1 MATGTNIHTYFEK
14 NWHKGNIPIMNAA
27 DHGSWLGSTVFDG
40 ARYFDGVAPDL
51 LAHCERLNQSAKAM
65 GLVPTYSEK
74 EIKDLILEG
83 LTNYTKQSAVYIRPM
98 YWGIGNGY
106 SAIVPDA
113 DNIGFCICLEEIP
126 MASDANTT
134 TLTRTSFHRPILTD
148 NLCNAKAGCLYPN
161 NARMLQEASTKGF
174 NNALISG
181 LNKSTADAVIFFMAD
196 DHTNHKVINICVEK
210 FKEGYQIVCP
220 SRFIKEGKM
229 IGNPFLK
236 SFLTRLTSF
245 FLFNFTSF
253 PIKDSTNSFRLF
265 PRKILDEVNIESKKG
280 FTLSLELTAKAH
292 RLGYKMIEIPT
303 IWIERNKG
311 KSRFKLFSFIL
322 PYTKWLFYIIK
333 TSIFYRNAK

>member
-40 ARYFDGVAPDL
+40 ARYFNGVAPDL

-74 EIKDLILEG
+74 EIYDLILEG
-83 LTNYTKQSAVYIRPM
+83 LANYTKQSAVYIRPM

-113 DNIGFCICLEEIP
+113 ANIGFCICLEEIP

-174 NNALISG
+174 NNALV
-181 LNKSTADAVIFFMAD
+181 ADAVGNVAETATSNVFLVKDGEIFTPIPNGTFLAGITRSRHIQNLKSD
-196 DHTNHKVINICVEK
+196 
-210 FKEGYQIVCP
+210 GYQVNECILKFEDF
-220 SRFIKEGKM
+220 SRADEV
-229 IGNPFLK
+229 
-236 SFLTRLTSF
+236 FLTGNMTKITPVS
-245 FLFNFTSF
+245 LFDD
-253 PIKDSTNSFRLF
+253 IKYEIGPVTKRARSLYFDWANS
-265 PRKILDEVNIESKKG
+265 N
-280 FTLSLELTAKAH
+280 
-292 RLGYKMIEIPT
+292 
-303 IWIERNKG
+303 
-311 KSRFKLFSFIL
+311 
-322 PYTKWLFYIIK
+322 
-333 TSIFYRNAK
+333 

>member
-65 GLVPTYSEK
+65 GLAPTYSEK
-74 EIKDLILEG
+74 EIYDLILEG
-83 LTNYTKQSAVYIRPM
+83 LANYTKQSAVYIRPM

-126 MASDANTT
+126 MASDTNTT

-174 NNALISG
+174 NNALV
-181 LNKSTADAVIFFMAD
+181 ADAVGNVAETATSNVFLVKDGEIFTPIPNGTFLAGITRSRHIQNLKND
-196 DHTNHKVINICVEK
+196 
-210 FKEGYQIVCP
+210 GYQVNECILKFEDF
-220 SRFIKEGKM
+220 SRADEV
-229 IGNPFLK
+229 
-236 SFLTRLTSF
+236 FLTGNMTKITPVS
-245 FLFNFTSF
+245 LFDD
-253 PIKDSTNSFRLF
+253 IKYEIGPVTKRARSLYFDWANS
-265 PRKILDEVNIESKKG
+265 N
-280 FTLSLELTAKAH
+280 
-292 RLGYKMIEIPT
+292 
-303 IWIERNKG
+303 
-311 KSRFKLFSFIL
+311 
-322 PYTKWLFYIIK
+322 
-333 TSIFYRNAK
+333 

>member
-74 EIKDLILEG
+74 EIYDLILEG
-83 LTNYTKQSAVYIRPM
+83 LANYTKQSAVYIRPM

-106 SAIVPDA
+106 SAIVQDGA
-113 DNIGFCICLEEIP
+113 NIGFCICLEEIP

-174 NNALISG
+174 NNALV
-181 LNKSTADAVIFFMAD
+181 ADAVGNVAETATSNVFLVKDGEIFTPIPNGTFLAGITRSRHIQNLKSD
-196 DHTNHKVINICVEK
+196 
-210 FKEGYQIVCP
+210 GYQVNECVLK
-220 SRFIKEGKM
+220 FED
-229 IGNPFLK
+229 FLRADEV
-236 SFLTRLTSF
+236 FLTGNMTKITPVS
-245 FLFNFTSF
+245 LFDD
-253 PIKDSTNSFRLF
+253 IKYEIGPVTKRARSLYFDWANS
-265 PRKILDEVNIESKKG
+265 N
-280 FTLSLELTAKAH
+280 
-292 RLGYKMIEIPT
+292 
-303 IWIERNKG
+303 
-311 KSRFKLFSFIL
+311 
-322 PYTKWLFYIIK
+322 
-333 TSIFYRNAK
+333 

>member
-74 EIKDLILEG
+74 EIYDLILEG
-83 LTNYTKQSAVYIRPM
+83 LTNYSKQSAVYIRPM

-174 NNALISG
+174 NNALV
-181 LNKSTADAVIFFMAD
+181 ADAVGNVAETATSNVFLVKDGEIFTPIPNGTFLAGITRSRHIQNLKSD
-196 DHTNHKVINICVEK
+196 
-210 FKEGYQIVCP
+210 GYQVNECVLKFEDF
-220 SRFIKEGKM
+220 SRADEV
-229 IGNPFLK
+229 
-236 SFLTRLTSF
+236 FLTGNMTKITPVS
-245 FLFNFTSF
+245 LFDD
-253 PIKDSTNSFRLF
+253 IKYEIGPVTKRARSLYFDWANS
-265 PRKILDEVNIESKKG
+265 N
-280 FTLSLELTAKAH
+280 
-292 RLGYKMIEIPT
+292 
-303 IWIERNKG
+303 
-311 KSRFKLFSFIL
+311 
-322 PYTKWLFYIIK
+322 
-333 TSIFYRNAK
+333 

>member
-74 EIKDLILEG
+74 EIYDLILEG
-83 LTNYTKQSAVYIRPM
+83 LANYTKQSAVYIRPM

-113 DNIGFCICLEEIP
+113 ANIGFCICLEEIP

-174 NNALISG
+174 NNALV
-181 LNKSTADAVIFFMAD
+181 ADAVGNVAETATSNVFLVKDGEIFTPIPNGTFLAGITRSRHIQNLKSD
-196 DHTNHKVINICVEK
+196 
-210 FKEGYQIVCP
+210 GYQVNECVLKFEDF
-220 SRFIKEGKM
+220 SRADEV
-229 IGNPFLK
+229 
-236 SFLTRLTSF
+236 FLTGNMTKITPVS
-245 FLFNFTSF
+245 LFDD
-253 PIKDSTNSFRLF
+253 IKYEIGPVTKKARTLYFDWANS
-265 PRKILDEVNIESKKG
+265 N
-280 FTLSLELTAKAH
+280 
-292 RLGYKMIEIPT
+292 
-303 IWIERNKG
+303 
-311 KSRFKLFSFIL
+311 
-322 PYTKWLFYIIK
+322 
-333 TSIFYRNAK
+333 

>member
-65 GLVPTYSEK
+65 GLVTTYSEK
-74 EIKDLILEG
+74 EIYDLILEG

-113 DNIGFCICLEEIP
+113 ANIGFCICLEEIP
-126 MASDANTT
+126 MASDTNTT

-174 NNALISG
+174 NNALV
-181 LNKSTADAVIFFMAD
+181 ADAVGNVAETATSNVFLVKDGEIFTPIPNGTFLAGITRSRHIQNLKSD
-196 DHTNHKVINICVEK
+196 
-210 FKEGYQIVCP
+210 GYQVNECILKFEDF
-220 SRFIKEGKM
+220 SRADEV
-229 IGNPFLK
+229 
-236 SFLTRLTSF
+236 FLTGNMTKITPVS
-245 FLFNFTSF
+245 LFDD
-253 PIKDSTNSFRLF
+253 IKYEIGPVTKRARSLYFDWANS
-265 PRKILDEVNIESKKG
+265 N
-280 FTLSLELTAKAH
+280 
-292 RLGYKMIEIPT
+292 
-303 IWIERNKG
+303 
-311 KSRFKLFSFIL
+311 
-322 PYTKWLFYIIK
+322 
-333 TSIFYRNAK
+333 

>member
-74 EIKDLILEG
+74 EIYDLILEG

-106 SAIVPDA
+106 SAIVPDGA
-113 DNIGFCICLEEIP
+113 NIGFCICLEEIP

-174 NNALISG
+174 NNALV
-181 LNKSTADAVIFFMAD
+181 ADAVGNVAETATSNVFLVKDGEIFTPIPNGTFLAGITRSRHIQNLKSD
-196 DHTNHKVINICVEK
+196 
-210 FKEGYQIVCP
+210 GYQVNECVLKFEDF
-220 SRFIKEGKM
+220 SRADEV
-229 IGNPFLK
+229 
-236 SFLTRLTSF
+236 FLTGNMTKITPVS
-245 FLFNFTSF
+245 LFDD
-253 PIKDSTNSFRLF
+253 IKYEIGPVTKRARSLYFDWANS
-265 PRKILDEVNIESKKG
+265 N
-280 FTLSLELTAKAH
+280 
-292 RLGYKMIEIPT
+292 
-303 IWIERNKG
+303 
-311 KSRFKLFSFIL
+311 
-322 PYTKWLFYIIK
+322 
-333 TSIFYRNAK
+333 

>member
-40 ARYFDGVAPDL
+40 ARYFNGVAPDL

-74 EIKDLILEG
+74 EIYDLILEG

-113 DNIGFCICLEEIP
+113 ANIGFCICLEEIP

-174 NNALISG
+174 NNALV
-181 LNKSTADAVIFFMAD
+181 ADAAGNVAETATSNVFLVKDGEIFTPIPNGTFLAGITRSRHIQNLKSD
-196 DHTNHKVINICVEK
+196 
-210 FKEGYQIVCP
+210 GYQVNECVLKFEDF
-220 SRFIKEGKM
+220 SRADEV
-229 IGNPFLK
+229 
-236 SFLTRLTSF
+236 FLTGNMTKITPVS
-245 FLFNFTSF
+245 LFDD
-253 PIKDSTNSFRLF
+253 IKYEIGPVTKRARSLYFDWANS
-265 PRKILDEVNIESKKG
+265 N
-280 FTLSLELTAKAH
+280 
-292 RLGYKMIEIPT
+292 
-303 IWIERNKG
+303 
-311 KSRFKLFSFIL
+311 
-322 PYTKWLFYIIK
+322 
-333 TSIFYRNAK
+333 

>member
-74 EIKDLILEG
+74 EIYDLILEG
-83 LTNYTKQSAVYIRPM
+83 LANYTKQSAVYIRPM

-106 SAIVPDA
+106 SAIVPDGA
-113 DNIGFCICLEEIP
+113 DIGFCICLEEIP

-174 NNALISG
+174 NNALV
-181 LNKSTADAVIFFMAD
+181 ADAVGNVAETATSNVFLVKDGEIFTPIPNGTFLAGITRSRHIQNLKSD
-196 DHTNHKVINICVEK
+196 
-210 FKEGYQIVCP
+210 GYQVNECVLKFEDF
-220 SRFIKEGKM
+220 SRADEV
-229 IGNPFLK
+229 
-236 SFLTRLTSF
+236 FLTGNMTKITPVS
-245 FLFNFTSF
+245 LFDD
-253 PIKDSTNSFRLF
+253 IKYEIGPVTKRARSLYFDWANS
-265 PRKILDEVNIESKKG
+265 N
-280 FTLSLELTAKAH
+280 
-292 RLGYKMIEIPT
+292 
-303 IWIERNKG
+303 
-311 KSRFKLFSFIL
+311 
-322 PYTKWLFYIIK
+322 
-333 TSIFYRNAK
+333 

>member
-74 EIKDLILEG
+74 EIYDLILEG
-83 LTNYTKQSAVYIRPM
+83 LTNYTKQSAVYISPM

-106 SAIVPDA
+106 SAIVPDGA
-113 DNIGFCICLEEIP
+113 NIGFCICLEEIP
-126 MASDANTT
+126 MASDTNTT

-174 NNALISG
+174 NNALV
-181 LNKSTADAVIFFMAD
+181 ADAVGNVAETATSNVFLVKDGEIFTPIPNGTFLAGITRSRHIQNLKSD
-196 DHTNHKVINICVEK
+196 
-210 FKEGYQIVCP
+210 GYQVNECVLKFEDF
-220 SRFIKEGKM
+220 SRADEV
-229 IGNPFLK
+229 
-236 SFLTRLTSF
+236 FLTGNMTKITPVS
-245 FLFNFTSF
+245 LFDD
-253 PIKDSTNSFRLF
+253 IKYEIGPVTKRARSLYFDWANS
-265 PRKILDEVNIESKKG
+265 N
-280 FTLSLELTAKAH
+280 
-292 RLGYKMIEIPT
+292 
-303 IWIERNKG
+303 
-311 KSRFKLFSFIL
+311 
-322 PYTKWLFYIIK
+322 
-333 TSIFYRNAK
+333 

>member
-74 EIKDLILEG
+74 EIYDLILEG
-83 LTNYTKQSAVYIRPM
+83 LANYTKQSAVYIRPM

-113 DNIGFCICLEEIP
+113 ANIGFCICLEEIP

-134 TLTRTSFHRPILTD
+134 TLTRTTFHRPILTD

-174 NNALISG
+174 NNALV
-181 LNKSTADAVIFFMAD
+181 ADAVGNVAETATSNVFLVKDGEIFTPIPNGTFLAGITRSRHIQNLKSD
-196 DHTNHKVINICVEK
+196 
-210 FKEGYQIVCP
+210 GYQVNECVLKFEDF
-220 SRFIKEGKM
+220 SRADEV
-229 IGNPFLK
+229 
-236 SFLTRLTSF
+236 FLTGNMTKITPVS
-245 FLFNFTSF
+245 LFDD
-253 PIKDSTNSFRLF
+253 IKYEIGPVTKRARSLYFDWANS
-265 PRKILDEVNIESKKG
+265 N
-280 FTLSLELTAKAH
+280 
-292 RLGYKMIEIPT
+292 
-303 IWIERNKG
+303 
-311 KSRFKLFSFIL
+311 
-322 PYTKWLFYIIK
+322 
-333 TSIFYRNAK
+333 

>member
-74 EIKDLILEG
+74 EIYDLILEG
-83 LTNYTKQSAVYIRPM
+83 LANYTKQSAVYIRPM

-106 SAIVPDA
+106 SAIVPDGA
-113 DNIGFCICLEEIP
+113 NIGFCICLEEIP
-126 MASDANTT
+126 MASDTNTT

-174 NNALISG
+174 NNALV
-181 LNKSTADAVIFFMAD
+181 ADAVGNVAETATSNVFLVKDGEIFTPIPNGTFLAGITRSRHIQNLKND
-196 DHTNHKVINICVEK
+196 
-210 FKEGYQIVCP
+210 GYQVNECILKFEDF
-220 SRFIKEGKM
+220 SRADEV
-229 IGNPFLK
+229 
-236 SFLTRLTSF
+236 FLTGNMTKITPVS
-245 FLFNFTSF
+245 LFDD
-253 PIKDSTNSFRLF
+253 IKYEIGPVTKRARSLYFDWANS
-265 PRKILDEVNIESKKG
+265 N
-280 FTLSLELTAKAH
+280 
-292 RLGYKMIEIPT
+292 
-303 IWIERNKG
+303 
-311 KSRFKLFSFIL
+311 
-322 PYTKWLFYIIK
+322 
-333 TSIFYRNAK
+333 

>member
-40 ARYFDGVAPDL
+40 ARYFNGVAPDL

-74 EIKDLILEG
+74 EIYDLILEG
-83 LTNYTKQSAVYIRPM
+83 LANYTKQSAVYIRPM

-106 SAIVPDA
+106 SAIVPDGA
-113 DNIGFCICLEEIP
+113 NIGFCICLEEIP

-174 NNALISG
+174 NNALV
-181 LNKSTADAVIFFMAD
+181 ADAVGNVAETATSNVFLVKDGEIFTPIPNGTFLAGITRSRHIQNLKSD
-196 DHTNHKVINICVEK
+196 
-210 FKEGYQIVCP
+210 GYQVNECVLKFEDF
-220 SRFIKEGKM
+220 SRADEV
-229 IGNPFLK
+229 
-236 SFLTRLTSF
+236 FLTGNMTKITPVS
-245 FLFNFTSF
+245 LFDD
-253 PIKDSTNSFRLF
+253 IKYEIGPVTKRARSLYFDWANS
-265 PRKILDEVNIESKKG
+265 D
-280 FTLSLELTAKAH
+280 
-292 RLGYKMIEIPT
+292 
-303 IWIERNKG
+303 
-311 KSRFKLFSFIL
+311 
-322 PYTKWLFYIIK
+322 
-333 TSIFYRNAK
+333 

>member
-40 ARYFDGVAPDL
+40 ARYFNGIAPDL

-74 EIKDLILEG
+74 EIYDLILEG
-83 LTNYTKQSAVYIRPM
+83 LANYTKQSAVYIRPM

-113 DNIGFCICLEEIP
+113 ANIGFCICLEEIP
-126 MASDANTT
+126 MASDTNTT

-174 NNALISG
+174 NNALV
-181 LNKSTADAVIFFMAD
+181 ADAVGNVAETATSNVFLVKDGEIFTPIPNGTFLAGITRSRHIQNLKSD
-196 DHTNHKVINICVEK
+196 
-210 FKEGYQIVCP
+210 GYQVNECVLKFEDF
-220 SRFIKEGKM
+220 SRADEV
-229 IGNPFLK
+229 
-236 SFLTRLTSF
+236 FLTGNMTKITPVS
-245 FLFNFTSF
+245 LFDD
-253 PIKDSTNSFRLF
+253 IKYEIGPVTKRARSLYFDWANS
-265 PRKILDEVNIESKKG
+265 N
-280 FTLSLELTAKAH
+280 
-292 RLGYKMIEIPT
+292 
-303 IWIERNKG
+303 
-311 KSRFKLFSFIL
+311 
-322 PYTKWLFYIIK
+322 
-333 TSIFYRNAK
+333 

>member
-40 ARYFDGVAPDL
+40 ARYFNGVAPDL

-74 EIKDLILEG
+74 EIYDLILEG

-106 SAIVPDA
+106 SAIVPDGA
-113 DNIGFCICLEEIP
+113 NIGFCICLEEIP

-174 NNALISG
+174 NNALV
-181 LNKSTADAVIFFMAD
+181 ADAVGNVAETATSNVFLVKDGEIFTPIPNGTFLAGITRSRHIQNLKSD
-196 DHTNHKVINICVEK
+196 
-210 FKEGYQIVCP
+210 GYQVNECVLKFEDF
-220 SRFIKEGKM
+220 SRADEV
-229 IGNPFLK
+229 
-236 SFLTRLTSF
+236 FLTGNMTKITPVS
-245 FLFNFTSF
+245 LFDD
-253 PIKDSTNSFRLF
+253 IKYEIGPVTKRARSLYFDWANS
-265 PRKILDEVNIESKKG
+265 N
-280 FTLSLELTAKAH
+280 
-292 RLGYKMIEIPT
+292 
-303 IWIERNKG
+303 
-311 KSRFKLFSFIL
+311 
-322 PYTKWLFYIIK
+322 
-333 TSIFYRNAK
+333 